1 MTAFKKLLVFTAI
14 FSFFMPVTV
23 AQTQLSNLNTSWTQ
37 VLGGKFLSKPV
48 TTPYGFIGATDGRTI
63 ASISNNGVIL
73 WEENMPVN
81 TRSIINTVS
90 EDFTLAVTNEN
101 RKITLL
107 NPSGVPLWS
116 KVLDTEIIDKA
127 YEGRDGR
134 FFLRAKNYI
143 FCYGINGICKWQIS
157 TEDQSDIGIQ
167 ELNDGSLIVFLK
179 ELSDGKTRALR
190 ITPFGKALEDITFA
204 GEIISACTSK
214 DGIFLTFSDGSA
226 GLFTLDMKQNKAVN
240 RFVLNKDYYK
250 TGKSNFFVS
259 GKTFQNG
266 IFVTQADKGIKLLF
280 VESQNGNIVWE
291 KKLNDIDIKNIKEA
305 VLTEQGF
312 FICDV
317 KTAYY
322 LSSTGT
328 IFWNALLP
336 ENKNRNK
343 WKNLVFTENNT
354 LVIFRENWSMDAYLV
369 SQSTGTRRKDTD
381 FDYYKDYLNVDSSVY
396 SNLFQYEFD
405 SDMISFERYKMLEAG
420 YYGEKEIEFTSD
432 ILSACQA
439 YMKNSSESN
448 FGTHE
453 DLNVFQTNKTQLQSL
468 LNQLPLY
475 GTRYTSN
482 LTAKLLLKE
491 KNSSILNS
499 LLSGITKCGYDPDG
513 EILKALETLA
523 SKTSI
528 KNVTTQ
534 MNLCDAVYAVCRF
547 MGRPAYN
554 KSGKI
559 ILKNFMSLSYD
570 SRVRIKARETMENIA
585 KLEK

>member
-1 MTAFKKLLVFTAI
+1 MKDFRKLLLFI
-14 FSFFMPVTV
+14 LLFSFITLAE
-23 AQTQLSNLNTSWTQ
+23 AQTQLNSMNTTWTQ

-48 TTPYGFIGATDGRTI
+48 TTPYGFIGATDGRSI

-73 WEENMPVN
+73 WEENLSVN
-81 TRSIINTVS
+81 SRSIINTVS
-90 EDFTLAVTNEN
+90 EDFTLAVTNDN
-101 RKITLL
+101 KKITLF

-116 KVLDTEIIDKA
+116 KVLDNEIIDKA

-134 FFLRAKNYI
+134 FFLRGKNVL
-143 FCYGINGICKWQIS
+143 FCYGINGICKWQIK
-157 TEDQSDIGIQ
+157 TEDQSNIGIQ
-167 ELNDGSLIVFLK
+167 ELNDGSLIIFLK
-179 ELSDGKTRALR
+179 ELNDGKTRALR
-190 ITPFGKALEDITFA
+190 ITPFGKTLEDITFA

-226 GLFTLDMKQNKAVN
+226 GLFTLDLKENKAVN
-240 RFVLNKDYYK
+240 KFVLNKDQYQSS
-250 TGKSNFFVS
+250 TLNFFISKKTLQNGMFVTLQGNGIKILYIESQS
-259 GKTFQNG
+259 GKT
-266 IFVTQADKGIKLLF
+266 L
-280 VESQNGNIVWE
+280 WE
-291 KKLNDIDIKNIKEA
+291 KTLGEINIKDIKEA
-305 VLTEQGF
+305 VLTNQGF
-312 FICDV
+312 FICDS

-322 LSSTGT
+322 LGNSGT
-328 IFWNALLP
+328 INWHALLP

-354 LVIFRENWSMDAYLV
+354 LVVFKDNWSMDAYIV
-369 SQSTGTRRKDTD
+369 SQSIGTQIKDTD
-381 FDYYKDYLNVDSSVY
+381 FDYYKNYLSVDSSVY
-396 SNLFQYEFD
+396 SNIFQYDFD
-405 SDMISFERYKMLEAG
+405 PEITSFDRYKMLEAG
-420 YYGEKEIEFTSD
+420 YYGDKEISFTSD

-448 FGTHE
+448 FGTRE
-453 DLNVFQTNKTQLQSL
+453 NLTVFQTNTTQLQSL

-491 KNSSILNS
+491 KNNSILNS

-513 EILKALETLA
+513 EILKALENLA
-523 SKTSI
+523 SKTST
-528 KNVTTQ
+528 KNITTQ
-534 MNLCDAVYAVCRF
+534 MNICDAVYAVCRF

-559 ILKNFMSLSYD
+559 ILKNFMSISRD
-570 SRVRIKARETMENIA
+570 SKVRIKARETMENIA